1 MTPQAIISEIARD
14 FPDAWA
20 GQGIPEADLAALRAA
35 AGGDPARFR
44 TLLKRRLAGDPVAY
58 VLGQIHFRGRRFR
71 MDRRAHITD
80 PETSHLVEAV
90 LAAARDLPDGA
101 VVAEV
106 GVGAGA
112 LAISVA
118 LEAPRVT
125 LVGLDVDSDA
135 LALCRANQALHG
147 VGFDLLESDMLHGW
161 GDRQP
166 PALVFGDL
174 PWGDET
180 TVYDEFRDV
189 RHYLHMP
196 PAAAFPLGDRTSAQ
210 RELIQ
215 QVMRLGWPSRVI
227 LNCGTLPEADI
238 QSLAAAAPGRR
249 AVIHRPA
256 ATAALL
262 DITVG

>member
-1 MTPQAIISEIARD
+1 MTPQSIIAEIARD

-20 GQGIPEADLAALRAA
+20 GQGIPEGDLSVLRAA

-58 VLGQIHFRGRRFR
+58 VLGRIEFRGRRFR

-80 PETSHLVEAV
+80 PETTHLVDAV
-90 LAAARDLPDGA
+90 VAAARDLPKGA

-118 LEAPRVT
+118 LEAPGAT
-125 LVGLDVDSDA
+125 LVGLDVDADA

-147 VGFDLLESDMLHGW
+147 LTFDLLESDMLHGW
-161 GDRQP
+161 GRRLP
-166 PALVFGDL
+166 PALLFGDL
-174 PWGDET
+174 PWGDES
-180 TVYDEFRDV
+180 TVYDDFRDV

-215 QVMRLGWPSRVI
+215 QVVRLGWPTRVM

-238 QSLAAAAPGRR
+238 RALAAAAPGRR
-249 AVIHRPA
+249 AVVHRPA
-256 ATAALL
+256 PTAALL
-262 DITVG
+262 DIAVG